1 MGSES
6 RSRLGGLHPAT
17 QEQMRHEV
25 APATVN
31 IAPAV
36 VLVADLREAD
46 DPNDRCAEIINAV
59 RQASRRGISVAELSP
74 DSKSDLLHRYRVRT
88 VPTVLTVLF
97 LDAAGNEIGR
107 YEGEDSNTVDA
118 IESRLSA
125 LTESRP
131 SSHHLPRLMF

>member
-17 QEQMRHEV
+17 QEQMRHDV

-59 RQASRRGISVAELSP
+59 RQASRRGISVAEPSP

-88 VPTVLTVLF
+88 VPTVLF

-131 SSHHLPRLMF
+131 

>member
-1 MGSES
+1 MVGSES

-17 QEQMRHEV
+17 QEQNATDV

-36 VLVADLREAD
+36 VLVADLHEAD

-88 VPTVLTVLF
+88 VPTVLF

-131 SSHHLPRLMF
+131 

>member
-17 QEQMRHEV
+17 QEQNATDV

-36 VLVADLREAD
+36 VLVADLHEAD

-88 VPTVLTVLF
+88 VPTVLF

-131 SSHHLPRLMF
+131 